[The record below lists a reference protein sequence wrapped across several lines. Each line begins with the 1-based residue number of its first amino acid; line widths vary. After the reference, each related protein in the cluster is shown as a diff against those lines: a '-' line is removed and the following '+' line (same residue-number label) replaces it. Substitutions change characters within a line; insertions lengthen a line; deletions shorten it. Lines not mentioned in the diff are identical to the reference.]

1 MWESFV
7 LLADTLVTWCAP
19 STDFPGRIEMSIL
32 LGVELAGAEV
42 RLVVVDRRAT
52 VLSHREEPLATPV
65 LRWWE
70 THPEERYRA
79 VLGLISQAIR
89 DGVFRP
95 PDVAGI
101 GITSEPALVLLDPDL
116 LPVPPRDLPWE
127 ERDPEEHLGDPW
139 GALASLYG
147 ESPRALARIGSVLDL
162 TAFIRFRLTGA
173 LASHVDFA
181 WSGGFVLSAAA
192 PTDWDFGA
200 LDNIGLL
207 HSQLPPIFPA
217 PQKVSVVGEDA
228 IRQTGLR
235 RGTWVA
241 AGGDPLNTRLLF
253 AAQPLPET
261 QIVHRSDRGVEGW
274 EVVDAPAEW
283 SEDYRPSGLEGIYFR
298 RMSTDERV
306 TAESQENTVFD
317 WDRGV
322 EPVTET
328 WPESR
333 LVAADAGQASSGT
346 AILTGLGLGWWRDP
360 RPIWR
365 KRRPPQ
371 CLSDRRAAEAAS
383 LQIDSG
389 EEMRSS
395 DG

>member
-1 MWESFV
+1 
-7 LLADTLVTWCAP
+7 
-19 STDFPGRIEMSIL
+19 MSVL

-42 RLVVVDRRAT
+42 RLVIVDRKAT
-52 VLSHREEPLATPV
+52 VLSQREEPLATPV

-70 THPEERYRA
+70 THPEERFRA

-89 DGVFRP
+89 DGGFRP

-116 LPVPPRDLPWE
+116 AAVPPRDLPWAE
-127 ERDPEEHLGDPW
+127 HDPEKFLGNPW

-147 ESPRALARIGSVLDL
+147 ESPRELARIGSVLDL
-162 TAFIRFRLTGA
+162 NAFIRFRLTGA

-181 WSGGFVLSAAA
+181 WSGGHVLSVAK
-192 PTDWDFGA
+192 PTNWDFGA

-207 HSQLPPIFPA
+207 HSQLPPIFAA
-217 PQKVSVVGEDA
+217 PQKVSVVGEEA
-228 IRQTGLR
+228 IQQTGLR

-253 AAQPLPET
+253 AAQPLPGT
-261 QIVHRSDRGVEGW
+261 QIVHRSDQGVEGW
-274 EVVDAPAEW
+274 EVVGAPKEW
-283 SEDYRPSGLEGIYFR
+283 SEDYRPSALEGVYFR
-298 RMSTDERV
+298 RMSTEDRAQ
-306 TAESQENTVFD
+306 AESQETTVFD

-322 EPVTET
+322 EPATEA

-333 LVAADAGQASSGT
+333 LIAADAGLASSGT
-346 AILTGLGLGWWRDP
+346 AILAGLGLGWWRDP

-371 CLSDRRAAEAAS
+371 PLADRRAAEAAAI
-383 LQIDSG
+383 QHDSG